1 MILVSIIILIT
12 ILHFPQEQYPKLKK
26 AANDLISQ
34 TAVGRAGEPKEI
46 SALVAFLCLPV
57 ASYITGQIIAGDGGF
72 TA

>member
-1 MILVSIIILIT
+1 MLLSIIVLIT
-12 ILHFPQEQYPKLKK
+12 ILHFPQEQDPKLKK
-26 AANDLISQ
+26 AADDLISQ

-57 ASYITGQIIAGDGGF
+57 ASCITGQSIGADGGF